1 MVEGK
6 RVGLTRIDEVILGEN
21 GENVL
26 AKQRGISDVYDRY
39 ADVNTMT
46 ALNQPIARSSEQL
59 VKVNQELSQQVVL
72 AELQQQQR
80 QTQERSQ
87 GRSL

>member
-21 GENVL
+21 GENVH